1 MRILRRMGWLL
12 GAVMFVLMIPAPARA
27 TSPYVAQLA
36 TFFTRYHEDPP
47 RLDVIRAGL
56 ETAVKT
62 DPDVP
67 NLLAL
72 AQVCFIWGDIRATT
86 EEEKLQAYDRGRNA
100 AERVVELE
108 PKNVL
113 AHLWFAINTARW
125 GQTKGVVRSL
135 FLLPTV
141 KREINTILELD
152 PELPPAYSLA
162 GNVYYEVPGPLGGD
176 LGTAERMFRKGLE
189 LDPRFTSLRIGL
201 AKVLIK
207 QGRLAEA
214 RQELQGVLDEKHP
227 ESPADWTM
235 KDSTR
240 ARALL
245 DTLNRTS

>member
-1 MRILRRMGWLL
+1 MVLLILMN
-12 GAVMFVLMIPAPARA
+12 VTPVRA
-27 TSPYVAQLA
+27 ASPYVAELA
-36 TFFTRYHEDPP
+36 IFFARYHENQP
-47 RLDVIRAGL
+47 RLDVVRNGL
-56 ETAVKT
+56 EAAVKT
-62 DPDVP
+62 DPDIP

-86 EEEKLQAYDRGRNA
+86 EDEKLQAYDRGRQA
-100 AERVVELE
+100 AERVVEQE

-113 AHLWFAINTARW
+113 AHLWYAINTARW

-141 KREINTILELD
+141 KREIKTILELD
-152 PELPPAYSLA
+152 PNLPPAYSLA
-162 GNVYYEVPGPLGGD
+162 GNVYYEVPALLGGD

-207 QGRLAEA
+207 QGRVAEA
-214 RQELQGVLDEKHP
+214 RQELQLVLDEKHP

-235 KDSTR
+235 KDTTR
-240 ARALL
+240 ARAMLE
-245 DTLNRTS
+245 TLKEAS

>member
-1 MRILRRMGWLL
+1 MRLL
-12 GAVMFVLMIPAPARA
+12 GVVLFILVSAVQARA
-27 TSPYVAQLA
+27 TSPYVAELA
-36 TFFTRYHEDPP
+36 NFFTRYHEDPP
-47 RLDVIRAGL
+47 RLDVIRTGL
-56 ETAVKT
+56 EAAVKT

-86 EEEKLQAYDRGRNA
+86 EDEKLQAYDRGRQA

-113 AHLWFAINTARW
+113 AHLWYAIDTARW

-141 KREINTILELD
+141 KQEINTILELD
-152 PELPPAYSLA
+152 PKLPPAYSLA
-162 GNVYYEVPGPLGGD
+162 GNVYYEVPGPLGGG
-176 LGTAERMFRKGLE
+176 LEKAEQMFRKGLE
-189 LDPRFTSLRIGL
+189 LNPRFTSLRIGL

-207 QGRLAEA
+207 QGRVAEA
-214 RQELQGVLDEKHP
+214 RQELQLVLDEKHP

-245 DTLNRTS
+245 ETLKKSS